1 MPGRE
6 IPLTT
11 NEVYHILNR
20 GIAFQPSFQNKKNYT
35 RAIEALFYY
44 QNKKPPLRYSKFLLL
59 ANSKRTQILE
69 KLTQEK
75 QFLVE
80 IISYC
85 LMPNHFHLLL
95 KQLAENGISKFIS
108 NFTNSYTRYFNTKH
122 KRTGPLF
129 QGKFKA
135 IRVETDEQLF
145 HLSRYIH
152 LNPYSSYVVKT
163 LKDLENYSYSSLP
176 EFLGKTQTNFCSKEI
191 ILDNFKNKSS
201 YQKFVFDQANYQ
213 RKLEEIKHLLLE
225 K

>member
-6 IPLTT
+6 IPLIT

-20 GIAFQPSFQNKKNYT
+20 GIAFQPSFQNKKDYT

-95 KQLAENGISKFIS
+95 KQLTENGISKFIS

-135 IRVETDEQLF
+135 IRVETNEQLF